1 MEICKFLSFST
12 LVDCNLYLNENLI
25 FEVNTT
31 LAIWGIKNGAFLL
44 DEAVW
49 LRNRNV
55 WE

>member
-1 MEICKFLSFST
+1 MVIYKFLSFST
-12 LVDCNLYLNENLI
+12 LVDCNPYLSENFV
-25 FEVNTT
+25 FEVNAT

-44 DEAVW
+44 VTGVW